1 MFNLWYSIYRNIFKN
16 LICHSPWPFLFYI
29 LHNSFNSIHTHT
41 NKTYIDILFEK
52 FYSGLICHFNILFQ
66 SWYTKSFISNYK
78 IVDILQ
84 QWFIT
89 TGLDGV
95 LIQTSSD
102 LTLGV
107 TPLDVRCSPANSEL
121 IMYVNSFTL
130 HRNGTPVAK
139 VTYNR
144 AAQNTNL
151 IVLDVTNN
159 RGR

>member
-1 MFNLWYSIYRNIFKN
+1 MT
-16 LICHSPWPFLFYI
+16 FYVQ
-29 LHNSFNSIHTHT
+29 FV
-41 NKTYIDILFEK
+41 ILFEK
-52 FYSGLICHFNILFQ
+52 FYSGLICHFNIRLIFQ
-66 SWYTKSFISNYK
+66 SWYTKRFISNYK

-84 QWFIT
+84 LCIIT

-144 AAQNTNL
+144 TAQNTNL